1 MRVASVRLSPDGEA
15 YAQLVGEEKI
25 ATKSTPRD
33 GRRPSLSSDDNAALA
48 AKDQVSDGGLGA
60 SNPYA
65 LGAGAFLQYRWE
77 AAELAEV
84 DMRLQG
90 LTQVHASEQDRQ
102 GKIERAVEVLKK
114 RVAGRRAE
122 WEHATRRHAVFAVT
136 RGVVLLARSLSIPP
150 RRMPSSHHGQH
161 FPPLG
166 LQRRGGNHGPPQC
179 PIPLPLYP
187 LPLSPVV

>member
-1 MRVASVRLSPDGEA
+1 MRTHFPAHIPTQVRVASVRLSPDGEA

-122 WEHATRRHAVFAVT
+122 WEHATRRHAEL
-136 RGVVLLARSLSIPP
+136 R
-150 RRMPSSHHGQH
+150 
-161 FPPLG
+161 
-166 LQRRGGNHGPPQC
+166 
-179 PIPLPLYP
+179 
-187 LPLSPVV
+187 

>member
-1 MRVASVRLSPDGEA
+1 MAAAE
-15 YAQLVGEEKI
+15 
-25 ATKSTPRD
+25 
-33 GRRPSLSSDDNAALA
+33 RRIEDNAALA

-77 AAELAEV
+77 AAELAEG

-122 WEHATRRHAVFAVT
+122 WEHATRRHAEL
-136 RGVVLLARSLSIPP
+136 R
-150 RRMPSSHHGQH
+150 
-161 FPPLG
+161 
-166 LQRRGGNHGPPQC
+166 
-179 PIPLPLYP
+179 
-187 LPLSPVV
+187 